1 MHNQSET
8 QVLNAQFLLDAQRA
22 VHNELSVYDLILSS
36 LTTPM
41 HLSTVIVPTLHM
53 GKLSLGGEVD
63 SCLLND
69 DF

>member
-22 VHNELSVYDLILSS
+22 VLELSVYDLILSS

>member
-22 VHNELSVYDLILSS
+22 VLELSVYDLILSS

-41 HLSTVIVPTLHM
+41 HLSTVIVPNLRQEN
-53 GKLSLGGEVD
+53 G
-63 SCLLND
+63 N
-69 DF
+69 F